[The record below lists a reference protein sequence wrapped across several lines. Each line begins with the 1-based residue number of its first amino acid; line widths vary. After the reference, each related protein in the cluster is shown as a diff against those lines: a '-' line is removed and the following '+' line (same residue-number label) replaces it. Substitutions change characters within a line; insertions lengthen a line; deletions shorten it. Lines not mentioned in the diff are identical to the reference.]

1 MRYWLV
7 MPAAG
12 VGRRFGNTKPKQY
25 APLQGRTVIEW
36 ALAPFLADP
45 SCAGVSISLAAED
58 PYWRVPELIF
68 AGGGVE
74 RSHSVRK
81 GLAALGTRAAADDWV
96 LVHDA
101 ARPCLA
107 PNDLQ
112 HLLDR
117 LHSHPVGGLLA
128 TPAADTL
135 KRANTEPHTH
145 TRADPRSSSA
155 AHSSAERRRR
165 TYIRS
170 EVLPKIEPDTSA
182 KPRTSTDP
190 HSKAQPRS
198 GSESRTSID
207 PRSSVPPRTSAE
219 SHASAAAPSSGSVD
233 PEVDQT
239 VDRAGLWRALTPQMF
254 RYELLCDAL
263 DRAIANGRLP
273 TDEAQALE
281 WVGEHPLL
289 VQGSAAN
296 IKITSADDLVLAAAL
311 LNARENATVTR

>member
-12 VGRRFGNTKPKQY
+12 VGRRFGSATPKQY

-45 SCAGVSISLAAED
+45 SCAGVSISLAADD
-58 PYWRVPELIF
+58 PYWEEV
-68 AGGGVE
+68 AGRLGRTEIIIAPGGTE
-74 RSHSVRK
+74 RSQSVRE
-81 GLAALGTRAAADDWV
+81 GLEALAGRATAEDWV

-107 PNDLQ
+107 SADLQ

-117 LHSHPVGGLLA
+117 LGTHRVGGILA

-135 KRANTEPHTH
+135 KRASAREAPDARAEP
-145 TRADPRSSSA
+145 A
-155 AHSSAERRRR
+155 
-165 TYIRS
+165 
-170 EVLPKIEPDTSA
+170 V
-182 KPRTSTDP
+182 
-190 HSKAQPRS
+190 
-198 GSESRTSID
+198 G
-207 PRSSVPPRTSAE
+207 
-219 SHASAAAPSSGSVD
+219 ASPVD
-233 PEVDQT
+233 PSIDQT

-254 RYELLCDAL
+254 RYQMLCDAL
-263 DRAIANGRLP
+263 DRALASGRLP

-281 WVGEHPLL
+281 WTGEHPVL

-311 LNARENATVTR
+311 LNARTAGVVSR

>member
-45 SCAGVSISLAAED
+45 SCAGVSVSLAADD
-58 PYWRVPELIF
+58 PYWGDVADRLAKLPGRVPELIF

-81 GLAALGTRAAADDWV
+81 GLAALGTRAAPDDWV

-101 ARPCLA
+101 ARPCLS
-107 PNDLQ
+107 PDDLQ

-135 KRANTEPHTH
+135 KRASTEPSVS
-145 TRADPRSSSA
+145 ADPRA
-155 AHSSAERRRR
+155 
-165 TYIRS
+165 
-170 EVLPKIEPDTSA
+170 
-182 KPRTSTDP
+182 ST
-190 HSKAQPRS
+190 A
-198 GSESRTSID
+198 
-207 PRSSVPPRTSAE
+207 PRTSAE
-219 SHASAAAPSSGSVD
+219 PRPSPAPSSGTTAD
-233 PEVDQT
+233 PEVAQT
-239 VDRAGLWRALTPQMF
+239 VDRAGLWRALTPQML

-281 WVGEHPLL
+281 WVGERPVL

>member
-45 SCAGVSISLAAED
+45 SCAGVSVSLAADD
-58 PYWRVPELIF
+58 PYWGEVADRLAKLPGRVPELIF

-81 GLAALGTRAAADDWV
+81 GLAALGTRAAPDDWV

-101 ARPCLA
+101 ARPCLS
-107 PNDLQ
+107 PDDLQ
-112 HLLDR
+112 HLLER

-135 KRANTEPHTH
+135 KRASTEPSVS
-145 TRADPRSSSA
+145 ADPRSSTA
-155 AHSSAERRRR
+155 
-165 TYIRS
+165 
-170 EVLPKIEPDTSA
+170 
-182 KPRTSTDP
+182 
-190 HSKAQPRS
+190 
-198 GSESRTSID
+198 
-207 PRSSVPPRTSAE
+207 PRTSAE
-219 SHASAAAPSSGSVD
+219 PRPSPAPPSSASAD
-233 PEVDQT
+233 PEVAQT

-273 TDEAQALE
+273 TDESQALE
-281 WVGEHPLL
+281 WVGERPVL

-311 LNARENATVTR
+311 LNARENTPVAR

>member
-12 VGRRFGNTKPKQY
+12 VGRRFGSAMPKQY

-45 SCAGVSISLAAED
+45 SCAGVSVSLAADD
-58 PYWRVPELIF
+58 PYWAEIAARLAKRPGRTPEIIF
-68 AGGGVE
+68 AGGGSE

-81 GLAALGTRAAADDWV
+81 GLEALADRATADDWV

-101 ARPCLA
+101 ARPCLSRE
-107 PNDLQ
+107 DLQ
-112 HLLDR
+112 HLLER
-117 LHSHPVGGLLA
+117 LGSHRVGGILA

-135 KRANTEPHTH
+135 KRAT
-145 TRADPRSSSA
+145 A
-155 AHSSAERRRR
+155 ATPPSGAPAAPG
-165 TYIRS
+165 IR
-170 EVLPKIEPDTSA
+170 
-182 KPRTSTDP
+182 
-190 HSKAQPRS
+190 
-198 GSESRTSID
+198 
-207 PRSSVPPRTSAE
+207 
-219 SHASAAAPSSGSVD
+219 AAAPGAHTEPAARAAPAD
-233 PEVDQT
+233 PSIDQT

-254 RYELLCDAL
+254 RYKMLCDAL
-263 DRAIANGRLP
+263 DGAFASSRLP

-281 WVGEHPLL
+281 WTGEHPVL

-311 LNARENATVTR
+311 LNAREAGVVSR

>member
-12 VGRRFGNTKPKQY
+12 VGRRFGSAMPKQY

-45 SCAGVSISLAAED
+45 NCAGASFSLAADD
-58 PYWRVPELIF
+58 PYWGEV
-68 AGGGVE
+68 AGRLAAPKIIVAPGGTE

-81 GLAALGTRAAADDWV
+81 GLEALAGRATAQDWV

-101 ARPCLA
+101 ARPCLSRA
-107 PNDLQ
+107 DLQ
-112 HLLDR
+112 HLLES
-117 LHSHPVGGLLA
+117 LAAHPVGGILA

-135 KRANTEPHTH
+135 KRASAQATAP
-145 TRADPRSSSA
+145 ADPNSRGA
-155 AHSSAERRRR
+155 AGPS
-165 TYIRS
+165 
-170 EVLPKIEPDTSA
+170 IE
-182 KPRTSTDP
+182 
-190 HSKAQPRS
+190 
-198 GSESRTSID
+198 
-207 PRSSVPPRTSAE
+207 
-219 SHASAAAPSSGSVD
+219 
-233 PEVDQT
+233 QT

-254 RYELLCDAL
+254 RYKLLFDAL
-263 DRAIANGRLP
+263 DGALASGRLP

-281 WVGEHPLL
+281 WTGEHPAL

-311 LNARENATVTR
+311 LNARQE